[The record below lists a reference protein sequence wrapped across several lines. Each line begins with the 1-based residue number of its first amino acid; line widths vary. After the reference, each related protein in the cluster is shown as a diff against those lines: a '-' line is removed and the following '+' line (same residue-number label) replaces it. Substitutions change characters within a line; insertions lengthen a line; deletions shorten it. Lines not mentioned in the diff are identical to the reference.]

1 MTTRTPFLIG
11 ISYASRAGKD
21 TAAEALC
28 RDLGFVRVGFADK
41 LKELALACDP
51 IVTHG
56 AAQVNRL
63 DNTKLNWIVKG
74 MGGWEKAKDTY
85 PEVRR
90 FLENLGTGCR
100 DVFGADFWVD
110 QLLAGVDS
118 DRVVVADVRFANEA
132 EAIRAK
138 GGKIIKINRPGFPA
152 RPFEREL
159 EDYDFDEVFEN
170 DRGIVELQATVVAW
184 VKNQIQVAERKPTIV
199 EAAGLSGQPLYNPEG
214 TTGLVVRGEPL
225 LFTSPVPSPSPEV
238 LAKIIHPDVV
248 VLNAD
253 TGEPVEP
260 VTELVTA

>member
-28 RDLGFVRVGFADK
+28 RDLGFVRVGFADR

-199 EAAGLSGQPLYNPEG
+199 EGAGLSGRPIYNPEAI
-214 TTGLVVRGEPL
+214 TGLTMTHHDVSASEP
-225 LFTSPVPSPSPEV
+225 PVITLSV
-238 LAKIIHPDVV
+238 MTDGF
-248 VLNAD
+248 D
-253 TGEPVEP
+253 TT
-260 VTELVTA
+260 VTELVGSSGQ